1 MEESRYKMLAHC
13 WVITSTEMKSRNIP
27 FSFPGMVNHQLSN
40 DLPVLAGHFNLCA
53 GNVKIRIEA
62 SVNCSQ
68 SQPLSLYLMSCPV
81 FLSEIYFLS
90 SVMKCC
96 DKHFDFVK

>member
-13 WVITSTEMKSRNIP
+13 WVITSTEMKSRNIL

-53 GNVKIRIEA
+53 GNVKMRIEA
-62 SVNCSQ
+62 SLNCSQ
-68 SQPLSLYLMSCPV
+68 SVAPLPLLDV
-81 FLSEIYFLS
+81 LS
-90 SVMKCC
+90 SFPVGNLFFKFRHEMLRQTL
-96 DKHFDFVK
+96 